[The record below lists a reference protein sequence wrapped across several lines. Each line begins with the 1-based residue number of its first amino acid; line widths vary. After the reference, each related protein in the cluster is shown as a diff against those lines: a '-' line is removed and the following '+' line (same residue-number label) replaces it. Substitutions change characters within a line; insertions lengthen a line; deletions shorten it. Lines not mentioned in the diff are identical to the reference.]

1 VATDD
6 HPKGLHMDT
15 MLALLDA
22 YYPKSLREA
31 CKVGLL
37 GLWRSLTIS
46 AGDVVIF
53 FDFACLPQIGL
64 GSNGEQILRTDDETM
79 I

>member
-1 VATDD
+1 
-6 HPKGLHMDT
+6 MDT
-15 MLALLDA
+15 MLALLHA

-31 CKVGLL
+31 YKAGPLP
-37 GLWRSLTIS
+37 LWRSLTIS